1 MTLTTIKQSQFLDEN
16 ILLDFFVINF
26 KAKFTLMKM
35 YNINLNENAL
45 EETSTKITQN
55 SKYKNSNY
63 LKKWQ
68 RDH

>member
-45 EETSTKITQN
+45 EETSTKTQN

-68 RDH
+68 RDQ

>member
-45 EETSTKITQN
+45 EETSTKTQN